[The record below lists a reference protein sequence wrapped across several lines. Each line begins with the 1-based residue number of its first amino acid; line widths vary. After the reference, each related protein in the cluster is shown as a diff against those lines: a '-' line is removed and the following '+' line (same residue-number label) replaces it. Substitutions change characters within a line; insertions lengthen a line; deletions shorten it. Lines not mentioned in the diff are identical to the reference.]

1 MAYRVVFL
9 GEGRVGK
16 TSLIMKYVKNVFTE
30 KQESTTEAQNFEQR
44 VKVDDS
50 FVPLD
55 IWDTAG
61 QERYHSLGPIYYR
74 EAKGAILVYDITDID
89 SFVKVKKWVK
99 ELHAMVGTNIAIAI
113 CGNKIDREREKVVD
127 LSEAEAYAASVGATH
142 FTTSAKTGKGVQE
155 AFTYVA
161 REIKKR
167 DKTGRNFSAGSGTG
181 LKVGTRDEPKP
192 SGSGCPC

>member
-16 TSLIMKYVKNVFTE
+16 TSLIMKYVKNVFTD
-30 KQESTTEAQNFEQR
+30 KQESTTEAQNFRQN
-44 VKVDDS
+44 VKVDDVV
-50 FVPLD
+50 VPLD

-74 EAKGAILVYDITDID
+74 DAKGAILVYDITDID

-127 LSEAEAYAASVGATH
+127 LSEAEAYASSVGAVH
-142 FTTSAKTGKGVQE
+142 FTTSAKSGKGVQE
-155 AFTYVA
+155 TFTYVA
-161 REIKKR
+161 REIKKK
-167 DKTGRNFSAGSGTG
+167 DKTGGPASSAGTG
-181 LKVGTRDEPKP
+181 LKVGLREDPPAK
-192 SGSGCPC
+192 SSGCSC